1 MSTLLTSAN
10 PPPALGTGANVTAL
24 QAGVPVAAG
33 TMIARGVPMLATTT
47 ASGADVGFTTTNV
60 VATYSVAA
68 PMLFNIRVW
77 ATGSSMA
84 TSSTPRCVVATNKVA
99 PNSGAV
105 ATNNVVLATDS
116 SVMATGN
123 NVVATNSSVVA
134 TSNDV
139 AATNNDVAA
148 LTIPSRLAAG
158 REIVPQ
164 LAKTQSIQ
172 LPGLP
177 TGAAKQAHKEHQAI
191 SNADNLA
198 HAEIRR
204 DTHAMTGSREQR
216 HGVVAGAEAGAEAE
230 VVAEAVVVATLRVRL
245 HRSQQI

>member
-1 MSTLLTSAN
+1 M
-10 PPPALGTGANVTAL
+10 
-24 QAGVPVAAG
+24 AAG
-33 TMIARGVPMLATTT
+33 TVMTRGVPMVATTT
-47 ASGADVGFTTTNV
+47 VVATRGVDVVCTL

-68 PMLFNIRVW
+68 RMLFNIRVW
-77 ATGSSMA
+77 AT
-84 TSSTPRCVVATNKVA
+84 SSTQARCVVATNKMA

-105 ATNNVVLATDS
+105 ATNNMVVATDS
-116 SVMATGN
+116 SVVATGN

-148 LTIPSRLAAG
+148 LTIAPRLAAG
-158 REIVPQ
+158 RETVPQ

-172 LPGLP
+172 LPSLP
-177 TGAAKQAHKEHQAI
+177 TGASKQAHKEHQAN

-204 DTHAMTGSREQR
+204 DTHAMMGSREQR

-230 VVAEAVVVATLRVRL
+230 VVAEAVAVATLKVRL
-245 HRSQQI
+245 HRSQQIIL